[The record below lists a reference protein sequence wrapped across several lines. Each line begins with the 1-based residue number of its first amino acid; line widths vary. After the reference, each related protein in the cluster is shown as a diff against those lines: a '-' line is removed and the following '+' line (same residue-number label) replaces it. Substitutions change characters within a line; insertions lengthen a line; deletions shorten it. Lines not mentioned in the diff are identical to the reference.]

1 MQIYTF
7 TGGREFIA
15 AMRLSNIVDC
25 VVIGMKMPKMSR
37 LEVQKIIN
45 RGGMDVPI
53 IFIPAFAEQDLEEQ
67 AMKVGAVGF

>member
-1 MQIYTF
+1 M
-7 TGGREFIA
+7 
-15 AMRLSNIVDC
+15 DC
-25 VVIGMKMPKMSR
+25 VVIGMKMPKMSD